1 MFSTVSLRFVL
12 NRVCVFLYSLGPM
25 CSSWLATKYSIGPR
39 LPTEYSRTLD
49 GVPFPASVLHARPL
63 SRLRQRNI
71 LQCLNRVLVEARK
84 NYLDHACINS
94 SSILAFKPC
103 DVYVKTA
110 QGETFGKFLL
120 LFRCKIVCH

>member
-1 MFSTVSLRFVL
+1 
-12 NRVCVFLYSLGPM
+12 M
-25 CSSWLATKYSIGPR
+25 CSSWLATEDSIGPR

-103 DVYVKTA
+103 DEFRPGFNGLSTTNAVKTA
-110 QGETFGKFLL
+110 QGEAFGKFLL
-120 LFRCKIVCH
+120 LFMCEIVCH